1 MKFIDLKIKY
11 KNNGIIDIRNVINF
25 FGCIDRRRLYEWQKK
40 RYIRKI
46 TNNWYI
52 FSDIEID
59 DIILKTIANRI
70 YPPSYIGLESA
81 LVYYEL
87 IPEAAFQITSI
98 TTRKTKLFKT
108 SIAQFK
114 YRVLDK
120 RLFFGYDLIKSDNY
134 SFFISNPEKTIL
146 DYLYLNPHLKEISDF
161 SELRIN
167 RRQLQTIINIY
178 RLKKYLSMFSHKRLI
193 NSLELFLRSLNVKF

>member
-11 KNNGIIDIRNVINF
+11 KNNGIIDIRNAVNF
-25 FGCIDRRRLYEWQKK
+25 FGKFDRRRLYEWQKK
-40 RYIRKI
+40 GYIRKI
-46 TNNWYI
+46 INNWYV

-59 DIILKTIANRI
+59 DIMLRMIANRI
-70 YPPSYIGLESA
+70 YAPSYIGLESA

-108 SIAQFK
+108 SITQFK
-114 YRVLDK
+114 YRDLDK
-120 RLFFGYDLIKSDNY
+120 RLFFGYDLIKSDNQ

-146 DYLYLNPHLKEISDF
+146 DYLYLNPHLREISDF

-167 RRQLQTIINIY
+167 KRQFQTLINIFK
-178 RLKKYLSMFSHKRLI
+178 LKKYLNMFSLKRLT
-193 NSLELFLRSLNVKF
+193 NSLELLLRSLNVKF